1 MLEAVEAGDGER
13 RAIAKRA
20 GSSVSERLHRL
31 ELSEPE
37 LEFESR

>member
-1 MLEAVEAGDGER
+1 MEAEEAGDGDR
-13 RAIAKRA
+13 RAMANRA

-31 ELSEPE
+31 ELSELE